1 MFFNAIVVYSMPI
14 FKLMFFSICQPKISM
29 DRHVYTLRRLQLLK
43 IDSDCVIGFLLLLF
57 VSLSTAAAPTL
68 GLEGLKKSS
77 YDDINL
83 VQANFDPVALKSE
96 VEKKLV
102 TAKQKLAAMPAD
114 EISVR
119 NVDDLVGKNT
129 NIPRRILLKQLIYLF
144 EGQLE
149 RLAYLQF
156 SQTKRTEYEVEA
168 SNWAGFKNQ
177 SSPSFLLADNL
188 QATVTRLNKNIDEI
202 ESVDTV
208 DSQVEAYLMSLIQS
222 TNVKFRQAEEALE
235 HAKGSSEQQA
245 GLRQQRDQLELENQ
259 LNLARAFSFQIEKR
273 IKHESMLE
281 SRVKLELADKQLLE
295 IGGKVELTKPEV
307 DQVYVNIEI
316 EKQHIHA
323 EIKQTIDALEAS
335 KQQNAGGQES
345 ESTAL
350 QQRYVSRLKNIDV
363 KLQVLNRMLSYL
375 DLQQEIWGQRWAYAK
390 VTDRKKAGEAYDLI
404 SKHQEILQAIYQYI
418 VLHRQQTLALLT
430 GETTERVTES
440 QDLTKPP
447 ETPDFDQ
454 VISYSRLLGVIESTE
469 NLLARFKADLDV
481 KFRVKSLYDSFE
493 ESLLST
499 REFLAVV
506 WRFELF
512 AIQDSIEID
521 GQRLVSQ
528 NSVTVSKVFTA
539 LAILIIG
546 YWVASKLSRYVEGL
560 AVTRFKMDASLAR
573 IARRWIF
580 FLEVLLLV
588 IISMLV
594 VRIPLTIFAFMGGAV
609 AIGAGFGMQ
618 NLLKNLISGLMLL
631 IERPFRP
638 GDLVEVSGI
647 RGRITDIGVRSSNI
661 LDANGI
667 ETIIPN
673 STFIEQNVT
682 NWTLSDQ
689 IVRTVIKVGVAY
701 GSSTKETSR
710 ILLEEANRHGLVL
723 ESPPPQVLFEDFG
736 DDALLFGLYVWVQ
749 LKLDVSWKAIASD
762 LRFMINRSLSEHGIV
777 IAFPQRDIHLD
788 ISKPLEVRV
797 VSDAVEVGTTPNKKT
812 IDDNATRTTSR
823 NNSPNSSP

>member
-1 MFFNAIVVYSMPI
+1 M
-14 FKLMFFSICQPKISM
+14 
-29 DRHVYTLRRLQLLK
+29 
-43 IDSDCVIGFLLLLF
+43 LLLMS
-57 VSLSTAAAPTL
+57 VSAAAGPSL
-68 GLEGLKKSS
+68 GLNGLKKSS

-83 VQANFDPVALKSE
+83 VQANFDPVALTSE
-96 VEKKLV
+96 VEKKLATV
-102 TAKQKLAAMPAD
+102 KQKLAAIPAD
-114 EISVR
+114 EISVQ
-119 NVDDLVGKNT
+119 NITDPVGKNT
-129 NIPRRILLKQLIYLF
+129 NIPRRVLLKQLTYLY

-156 SQTKRTEYEVEA
+156 SQKKRTQYEMEA
-168 SNWAGFKNQ
+168 SNWAGFK
-177 SSPSFLLADNL
+177 STSPPSFLLADNL

-202 ESVDTV
+202 ESLDTV

-222 TNVKFRQAEEALE
+222 TSIKFRQAEEALE
-235 HAKGSSEQQA
+235 HAKESSKQQA
-245 GLRQQRDQLELENQ
+245 GLRLKRDHLELENQ
-259 LNLARAFSFQIEKR
+259 LNLARALSYQIEKK
-273 IKHESMLE
+273 IMHESVLE
-281 SRVKLELADKQLLE
+281 SRAKLILANKQREE
-295 IGGKVELTKPEV
+295 IGDKVELTKQEV
-307 DQVYVNIEI
+307 DQIYANIEI

-323 EIKQTIDALEAS
+323 EIQQAIKELEAS
-335 KQQNAGGQES
+335 KQQKSVTQES
-345 ESTAL
+345 KSTAL
-350 QQRYVSRLKNIDV
+350 QQSHISQLKNIDV

-390 VTDRKKAGEAYDLI
+390 VTDRKKASEAYALI
-404 SKHQEILQAIYQYI
+404 SKHQGVLQAIYNYI
-418 VLHRQQTLALLT
+418 VLHRRQTLALLT
-430 GETTERVTES
+430 DQTTERITEL

-447 ETPDFDQ
+447 ETPDFDL
-454 VISYSRLLGVIESTE
+454 VISYSRLLGGIESTE
-469 NLLARFKADLDV
+469 NLLARFKSDLDA
-481 KFRVKSLYDSFE
+481 KFKVKSLYDSFE
-493 ESLLST
+493 EYLLST
-499 REFLAVV
+499 REFLSVI
-506 WRFELF
+506 WSYELF

-528 NSVTVSKVFTA
+528 NSVTVSKVITA

-546 YWVASKLSRYVEGL
+546 YWMASKLSRYVESL

-594 VRIPLTIFAFMGGAV
+594 VRIPLTVFAFMGGAV

-638 GDLVEVSGI
+638 GDLVEVGGV

-689 IVRTVIKVGVAY
+689 VIRTVIKVGVAH

-723 ESPPPQVLFEDFG
+723 ENPAPQVLFEDFG
-736 DDALLFGLYVWVQ
+736 DDSLLFGLYVWVQ
-749 LKLDVSWKAIASD
+749 LKVDVSWKAIASD

-788 ISKPLEVRV
+788 TSRPLEVHV
-797 VSDAVEVGTTPNKKT
+797 VSDAVTASTPVNKQP
-812 IDDNATRTTSR
+812 ISDDSTKQQA
-823 NNSPNSSP
+823 PHLPG